1 MTDKRPRNIRNNNPG
16 NIRLTSDRWR
26 GQVLPSPDRSFAVF
40 KSPEW
45 GYRALFVVLEGYML
59 RHGLR
64 TIRGIIG
71 RYAPPNENSTGSYVR
86 NVCRSTGWGPDDPL
100 EPCGRVLQDLV
111 RAIVLQEGGT
121 PADEEAMMAGY
132 RLYERGAVEF

>member
-1 MTDKRPRNIRNNNPG
+1 MTDKRPRNVRNNNPG

-64 TIRGIIG
+64 TIREIIG
-71 RYAPPNENSTGSYVR
+71 RYAPPSENATAAYIRS
-86 NVCRSTGWGPDDPL
+86 VCRATGWGPDDPL
-100 EPCGRVLQDLV
+100 DPCGRVMQDLV
-111 RAIVLQEGGT
+111 RAIVLREGGT
-121 PADEEAMMAGY
+121 PADEKALREGY
-132 RLYERGAVEF
+132 TLYETSR

>member
-1 MTDKRPRNIRNNNPG
+1 MTRSERNNNPG

-26 GQVLPSPDRSFAVF
+26 GQVLPPPDRGFVTF

-71 RYAPPNENSTGSYVR
+71 CYAPPTENSTRSYIR
-86 NVCRSTGWGPDDPL
+86 SVCRATGWGPDDPL
-100 EPCGRVLQDLV
+100 DPCGRVMQDLA
-111 RAIVLQEGGT
+111 RAITLVESGK
-121 PADEEAMMAGY
+121 PADESNLLKGY
-132 RLYERGAVEF
+132 ELYQHRGV

>member
-1 MTDKRPRNIRNNNPG
+1 MTRSERNNTPG

-26 GQVLPSPDRSFAVF
+26 GQVLPPPDRGFVTF
-40 KSPEW
+40 KSLEW

-71 RYAPPNENSTGSYVR
+71 RYAPPSENATAAYIRS
-86 NVCRSTGWGPDDPL
+86 VCRATGWGPDDPL
-100 EPCGRVLQDLV
+100 DHCGRVMQDLA
-111 RAIVLQEGGT
+111 RAITLVEGGK
-121 PADEEAMMAGY
+121 PADESNLLKGY
-132 RLYERGAVEF
+132 ELYQHRGV

>member
-64 TIRGIIG
+64 TIREIIG
-71 RYAPPNENSTGSYVR
+71 RYAPPSENATAAYIRS
-86 NVCRSTGWGPDDPL
+86 VCRATGRGPDDPL
-100 EPCGRVLQDLV
+100 DPCGRVMHDLV
-111 RAIVLQEGGT
+111 RAIVLREGGT
-121 PADEEAMMAGY
+121 PADEKALREGY
-132 RLYERGAVEF
+132 ALYETSR